1 MLNLI
6 KVNQKVKEIPLEYPV
21 DTHFHRFVNYFR
33 FVPESPRWLL
43 SVGRK
48 QEATAILQ
56 NIARVNGRKDVTI
69 CLSTNKDKIIAKN
82 ETEVLTENNHQIVQN
97 SSNGTEVKNNSYE
110 NDTTEEDTLHDE
122 YKTKASQTNGNR
134 ASYLDL
140 FAGVHIAM
148 VTIVIFIIW

>member
-1 MLNLI
+1 M
-6 KVNQKVKEIPLEYPV
+6 Y
-21 DTHFHRFVNYFR
+21 FHRFVNYFR

-48 QEATAILQ
+48 EEATAILQ

-69 CLSTNKDKIIAKN
+69 CLSTNKDKLIAKN
-82 ETEVLTENNHQIVQN
+82 ETENNLQIVQS
-97 SSNGTEVKNNSYE
+97 SSNRTEVKNNSYE

-122 YKTKASQTNGNR
+122 YKTKVSQTNGNR

>member
-1 MLNLI
+1 M
-6 KVNQKVKEIPLEYPV
+6 
-21 DTHFHRFVNYFR
+21 
-33 FVPESPRWLL
+33 
-43 SVGRK
+43 
-48 QEATAILQ
+48 LQ